1 MPIRLR
7 KFVGTVV
14 LVIFVSFYALTVMTI
29 AAAKLPGT
37 PGIVQ
42 LVFYVVMGLAWVIP
56 AALLIR
62 WMSRP
67 DRD

>member
-7 KFVGTVV
+7 KLIGTVV
-14 LVIFVSFYALTVMTI
+14 LVIFVSVYALTVMTI

-37 PGIVQ
+37 SGLVQ
-42 LVFYVVMGLAWVIP
+42 LLFYIVGGLLWVIP
-56 AALLIR
+56 AAILIR

-67 DRD
+67 DPE